1 MNQVRIETTLQKLF
15 PNAETE
21 LNFENNYQL
30 LISVVLSAQT
40 KDVSVNKVTK
50 ILFNKYKNYR
60 ELSSAK
66 LNDVESILKTIGLY
80 KTKARNIISLSKKV
94 VSLHNSNTP
103 RSREDLENLP
113 GVGRKTANVVLSNG
127 FNIPAIAV
135 DTHVQRVYKRLGIA
149 DFKDNIYIVEKKL
162 MNYFPKNKWKTV
174 HNQMIFFG
182 RYHCKSMNPNC
193 TNCPFYDFC
202 KYDKKIKPIDKE

>member
-60 ELSSAK
+60 E
-66 LNDVESILKTIGLY
+66 
-80 KTKARNIISLSKKV
+80 
-94 VSLHNSNTP
+94 
-103 RSREDLENLP
+103 
-113 GVGRKTANVVLSNG
+113 
-127 FNIPAIAV
+127 
-135 DTHVQRVYKRLGIA
+135 
-149 DFKDNIYIVEKKL
+149 
-162 MNYFPKNKWKTV
+162 
-174 HNQMIFFG
+174 
-182 RYHCKSMNPNC
+182 
-193 TNCPFYDFC
+193 
-202 KYDKKIKPIDKE
+202 